1 MTRQFVGEVGVL
13 AGSLLILLAAVGVLR
28 FPDALTRMH
37 ALAKASTSGV
47 ALALIGAAAAAA
59 TVNEVMSLLFATALQ
74 AATNPVAT
82 TLLTQATY
90 YAQGISTQIDTVDE
104 LAAYVSAA
112 ADRDVAAPTASPS
125 LGPSHPADP
134 AP

>member
-1 MTRQFVGEVGVL
+1 MSRQLVGEVGVL

-28 FPDALTRMH
+28 FPDAITRMH

-90 YAQGISTQIDTVDE
+90 YAQGISTHIDTVDE

-112 ADRDVAAPTASPS
+112 ADRDVGAPTVSPP
-125 LGPSHPADP
+125 LGPSQPADP